1 MTKMTLE
8 QMATVEGGKFWGA
21 GEPSCNEV
29 TNGAGQVLYEW
40 CCQPVYVFWLKVDKN
55 CGARDEMR

>member
-1 MTKMTLE
+1 LFGRWEYLSRHST
-8 QMATVEGGKFWGA
+8 A
-21 GEPSCNEV
+21 SCNDV

-55 CGARDEMR
+55 CGTRDEMR